1 MIKSPSLIESREA
14 SKNFFTGQQFYRGL
28 LCDDVDR
35 PSIVH
40 RSFSLK
46 HVSLKTPIVKRNPTL
61 EELYED
67 GLRFDDDTYLIRG
80 GALGRAKRARGGKE
94 EVYTPNVPLYIKNI
108 EKSRNACVR

>member
-1 MIKSPSLIESREA
+1 MIIESRET
-14 SKNFFTGQQFYRGL
+14 SNNFFTEKKFYRGL

-46 HVSLKTPIVKRNPTL
+46 HISLKTPIVKRNPTL

-67 GLRFDDDTYLIRG
+67 ALRFDADTYLIRG
-80 GALGRAKRARGGKE
+80 GALITRSGVKKGRSPLDKRIVRESDAAEKKE
-94 EVYTPNVPLYIKNI
+94 KWW
-108 EKSRNACVR
+108 